1 MSSAWDDYLAAAR
14 DLARLRTDDTTR
26 GSQRETWVG
35 ARRAELAEIG
45 TNLTRQRTSLENV
58 ATVARMPLK
67 FEPQPAPHLA
77 GADVAEVLRGAR
89 EDAAAADALVTETDY
104 LAHRPPLLPR
114 WRVDERNAV
123 IYGVY
128 ALFALL
134 VQVGVLVNAS
144 AREDTWAGR
153 GWVAFLCFATPLLAF
168 ALGWLTIGVAG
179 RPRLGDDKP
188 VRNPRLGLI
197 VCLSTWLVVCLIGG
211 QVVF

>member
-1 MSSAWDDYLAAAR
+1 MSAWDDYLAAAR
-14 DLARLRTDDTTR
+14 DLARLRSEDTTR

-104 LAHRPPLLPR
+104 LAHRPPLFPR

-128 ALFALL
+128 ALFGLL
-134 VQVGVLVNAS
+134 VQVGIIVGAS
-144 AREDTWAGR
+144 AAEDTLSGR
-153 GWVAFLCFATPLLAF
+153 GWVAFWCFLIPLVAF
-168 ALGWLTIGVAG
+168 GLGWLTIGVAG
-179 RPRLGDDKP
+179 RPRLGDGKP

-197 VCLSTWLVVCLIGG
+197 VCLSTWLIVCLIGG

>member
-1 MSSAWDDYLAAAR
+1 MTNAWDDYLAAAR
-14 DLARLRTDDTTR
+14 DLARLRSDDTTR
-26 GSQRETWVG
+26 GSERDTWVG
-35 ARRAELAEIG
+35 ARRTELADLG

-123 IYGVY
+123 IYGFY
-128 ALFALL
+128 ALVGLL
-134 VQVGVLVNAS
+134 VQVGILVAAS
-144 AREDTWAGR
+144 ANEDSLAGR
-153 GWVAFLCFATPLLAF
+153 GWVAFLCIVIPLIAF
-168 ALGWLTIGVAG
+168 AAGWLTIGVAG

-197 VCLSTWLVVCLIGG
+197 VCLSTWLVVCMIGG
-211 QVVF
+211 PVIF